1 MKPWGPG
8 FPPGT
13 KALGVTVI
21 TMHAKECGVHV
32 GGGGRSSPDT
42 CLAAPVNAIPF
53 SQQHCA
59 IDNRSQLMSQNL
71 QIILSRPLGHFSW
84 LRYHV
89 SRDSH

>member
-21 TMHAKECGVHV
+21 TMRAKECGVHV
-32 GGGGRSSPDT
+32 DGGGRSSPDT

-59 IDNRSQLMSQNL
+59 MDNRSQLMSQNL
-71 QIILSRPLGHFSW
+71 QIICVTPIGPFQLVTLPYFSG
-84 LRYHV
+84 
-89 SRDSH
+89 